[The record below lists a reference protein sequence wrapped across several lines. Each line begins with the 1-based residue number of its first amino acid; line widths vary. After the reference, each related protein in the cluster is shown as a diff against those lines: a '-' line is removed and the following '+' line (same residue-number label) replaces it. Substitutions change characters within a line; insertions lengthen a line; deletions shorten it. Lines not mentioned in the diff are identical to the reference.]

1 MTPRATIA
9 LLNWNGGN
17 FVRPCL
23 DSVLRQSEQNIEIVV
38 VDNHSSDGSADVIE
52 ALLDA
57 SSVKYEI
64 VRLNE
69 NRGICGGLQV
79 ALDRATG
86 EYFFPFASDDE
97 MQPDRVVRQCDQL
110 DAAGPTT
117 QIAAGAVAL
126 IGPDSE
132 PLRNWFGRPFT
143 IRPPRYVGADPATTM
158 TSSVAV
164 PPAAGL
170 AFRTSGLRSIGG
182 YDPAAPVEDVD
193 TFSRLVLLGGSRV
206 VTTDDVVSRYR
217 RHGSNASR
225 RTDLMGNGLEHTL
238 RTLVDSGVDFGPVR
252 DQWLNYLEARS
263 QGYTSPWG
271 TLLNTLATDPLEWS
285 AVRSAGFDVWRSQIR
300 MSTGRR
306 IRASVAIVA
315 PRLAARWIG
324 RMNAE

>member
-9 LLNWNGGN
+9 LLNWNGGD

-57 SSVKYEI
+57 SSVKYEL
-64 VRLNE
+64 VRLDE

-79 ALDRATG
+79 ALDRAAG

-97 MQPDRVVRQCDQL
+97 MQPDRVDRQCNQL

-132 PLRNWFGRPFT
+132 PLRNWFGRPL
-143 IRPPRYVGADPATTM
+143 ILRPPRYEGGDPATTM
-158 TSSVAV
+158 TFSLAV
-164 PPAAGL
+164 PPAPGL

-182 YDPAAPVEDVD
+182 YDVTAPIEDVD

-206 VTTDDVVSRYR
+206 ATTDDVVSRYR

-225 RTDLMGNGLEHTL
+225 RTDLMANGLEHTL

-252 DQWLNYLEARS
+252 DYWLKYLEARS
-263 QGYTSPWG
+263 QGYTSPWAN
-271 TLLNTLATDPLEWS
+271 LLKTLATEPLERS
-285 AVRSAGFDVWRSQIR
+285 AVRSAGLGVWRPQLR
-300 MSTGRR
+300 MSTSRR

-315 PRLAARWIG
+315 PTLAARWVG
-324 RMNAE
+324 RMKG